1 MVLDNGIRIQYLGH
15 STFHLTTPAGNT
27 VVIDPWL
34 RDNPSC
40 PPEFH
45 QLDRVETIL
54 LSHGHA
60 DHIGDV
66 VSLARQ
72 HGPSIG
78 CIYELATW
86 LRTQGIKNV
95 SGMNKGGTQQLNDLR
110 VTMVDAKHSSS
121 FQDEDGRLIY
131 LGEPAGYIIQ
141 FENGFRLYFAG
152 DTCVFGDM
160 QLIAQLYR
168 PDLAC
173 LPIGDFYTMG
183 PLEAAHACRLLG
195 TKMVIPMHYG
205 TFPLL
210 TGTPDRLRQLT
221 ADLGTEVIALKPG
234 EILE

>member
-1 MVLDNGIRIQYLGH
+1 M
-15 STFHLTTPAGNT
+15 
-27 VVIDPWL
+27 VIDPWL

>member
-1 MVLDNGIRIQYLGH
+1 MALDNGIRIQYLGH
-15 STFHLTTPAGNT
+15 STFRLTTPAGN
-27 VVIDPWL
+27 VVVLDPWL
-34 RDNPSC
+34 GGNPSC

-45 QLDRVETIL
+45 QLDRVDTIL
-54 LSHGHA
+54 LSHGHP

-72 HGPSIG
+72 HEPSIG
-78 CIYELATW
+78 CIYELAIW
-86 LRTQGIKNV
+86 LQAQGIKNV
-95 SGMNKGGTQQLNDLR
+95 SGMNKGGAQKLNDVR
-110 VTMVDAKHSSS
+110 ITMVDAKHSSS
-121 FQDEDGRLIY
+121 FQDEEGRLIY
-131 LGEPAGYIIQ
+131 LGEPAGYVIE

-160 QLIAQLYR
+160 KLIAQLYR
-168 PDLAC
+168 PHLAC

-195 TKMVIPMHYG
+195 TKIVIPMHYG

-221 ADLGTEVIALKPG
+221 TELETEVIALKPG